1 MKNVE
6 EKKWIREN
14 QHFCGYVSEYEN
26 KLNVNFQKVK
36 EKTKVS
42 EFEFYIERGN
52 IQYQTSTT
60 FPSQTSLLPVPIKY
74 MDLILLF

>member
-14 QHFCGYVSEYEN
+14 QHFCGYASEYEN
-26 KLNVNFQKVK
+26 KLNVTFQKVK

-52 IQYQTSTT
+52 I
-60 FPSQTSLLPVPIKY
+60 
-74 MDLILLF
+74 